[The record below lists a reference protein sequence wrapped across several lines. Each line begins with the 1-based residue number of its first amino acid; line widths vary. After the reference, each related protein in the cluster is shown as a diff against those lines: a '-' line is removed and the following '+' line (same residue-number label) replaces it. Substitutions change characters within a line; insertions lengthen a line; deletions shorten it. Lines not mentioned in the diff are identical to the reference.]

1 MTNTQS
7 QYITVP
13 LSEDA
18 HRWAKEFA
26 AQQATIEKS
35 KQVYLNTL
43 AVYAVHSY
51 FKWLMI
57 DTDLTQGDSWLPGLR
72 VLFDVAD
79 LVVPGVG
86 KLECRPVLPGED
98 GFSFSWHVT
107 DRIGYVAVQFQQQLD
122 SVQLLGFVSAIAT
135 DELPKKIHLA
145 QLQSLDTLLDLIETN
160 SVIPPEPSL
169 VNLRLWLEGIFNQDW
184 QPAALVLNSNFKS
197 FKNSTQI
204 TNSLRRAKDINLA
217 EQLLILV
224 VHITPKVTEEIDIC
238 LQLYPGNNGI
248 YLPENLQITVFD
260 QSETA
265 CMEARTNIDSNRIEL
280 KFSCQPGE
288 KFSVKIMWEN
298 LSMTEQ
304 FIV

>member
-1 MTNTQS
+1 M
-7 QYITVP
+7 
-13 LSEDA
+13 
-18 HRWAKEFA
+18 
-26 AQQATIEKS
+26 
-35 KQVYLNTL
+35 
-43 AVYAVHSY
+43 
-51 FKWLMI
+51 
-57 DTDLTQGDSWLPGLR
+57 
-72 VLFDVAD
+72 
-79 LVVPGVG
+79 
-86 KLECRPVLPGED
+86 
-98 GFSFSWHVT
+98 
-107 DRIGYVAVQFQQQLD
+107 
-122 SVQLLGFVSAIAT
+122 
-135 DELPKKIHLA
+135 
-145 QLQSLDTLLDLIETN
+145 
-160 SVIPPEPSL
+160 
-169 VNLRLWLEGIFNQDW
+169 
-184 QPAALVLNSNFKS
+184 LNSHFKS

-265 CMEARTNIDSNRIEL
+265 CMEARTNRDSNRIEL

-288 KFSVKIMWEN
+288 KFSVKIMWGT

>member
-7 QYITVP
+7 EYITVL

-26 AQQATIEKS
+26 TQQATIEKS
-35 KQVYLNTL
+35 KRVYLNTL

-51 FKWLMI
+51 LKWLMI
-57 DTDLTQGDSWLPGLR
+57 ETDITQGDSWQPGLR

-145 QLQSLDTLLDLIETN
+145 QLQPLDTLLYLIETN
-160 SVIPPEPSL
+160 SVISPEPSL

-197 FKNSTQI
+197 FRDSTKI
-204 TNSLRRAKDINLA
+204 TNSLRRAKNINLA

-224 VHITPKVTEEIDIC
+224 VQPTPITEKIDIC

-265 CMEARTNIDSNRIEL
+265 CMEARTNRDSNRIEF
-280 KFSCQPGE
+280 KFSCQLGE

-298 LSMTEQ
+298 FSVTEQ